1 MSQPPRLITKEFLA
15 LNFIVFLAYCNLAV
29 FFQFHEYLG
38 SLPIAHENFGL
49 LIGLF
54 SVSVLIM
61 RPIISPFLHPANASK
76 WIAISCCFVFGSLML
91 YNFALGFTSMAVVRL
106 VHGAAYVIFA
116 TAALAKLVGCI
127 PEGRSGQAF
136 GLISVVTLLPY
147 AAIPPLLSP
156 LNQWLGG
163 FREVLDLS
171 ALLMLLSFPL
181 LSFVHRPSSDGAG
194 STANPIH
201 LRDLRQNLKDPRV
214 LALLW
219 ISLVVWTTYTPI
231 FYFLKEYGD
240 SISIPNPGWFFTL
253 STCTEIAVRVLA
265 GPLVDKLDKS
275 RMLSLSLIWLGA
287 GYLVMAHVSGPLLFY
302 STGLLLGIGWGVAM
316 PLLSGLMFDIS
327 EPDLR
332 ALNSNLAM
340 EMFQAG
346 FFFGPLAGGLI
357 LVKSGY
363 SLLYYACGLLLL
375 VSVIATVHLR
385 RRGQA

>member
-1 MSQPPRLITKEFLA
+1 VSQKPRLITKEFLA

-38 SLPIAHENFGL
+38 SLPIAHEKFGL

-54 SVSVLIM
+54 SLSVLVI
-61 RPIISPFLHPANASK
+61 RPIISPFLHPANARK
-76 WIAISCCFVFGSLML
+76 WIAISCCLVFASLML
-91 YNFALGFTSMAVVRL
+91 YNWALGFASMAVVRL
-106 VHGAAYVIFA
+106 VHGAAYVVFA

-171 ALLMLLSFPL
+171 ALLMLLAIPL
-181 LSFVHRPSSDGAG
+181 LSLVHGPPSDGGGVA
-194 STANPIH
+194 ANPIH

-214 LALLW
+214 LVLLW
-219 ISLVVWTTYTPI
+219 MSLVVWTTFTPI

-240 SISIPNPGWFFTL
+240 SLGIPNPGWFFTL
-253 STCTEIAVRVLA
+253 STCTEMGVRVLA
-265 GPLVDKLDKS
+265 GPVVDRLDKTKI
-275 RMLSLSLIWLGA
+275 LSFSLVWLGA
-287 GYLVMAHVSGPLLFY
+287 GYLVMAHVSGPWLFY
-302 STGLLLGIGWGVAM
+302 SMGFLLGIGWGVAM
-316 PLLSGLMFDIS
+316 PLLSSLMYDIS
-327 EPDLR
+327 EPNFR

-357 LVKSGY
+357 LAESGY
-363 SLLYYACGLLLL
+363 SVLYYACGLLLL
-375 VSVIATVHLR
+375 ASVAVALQLR
-385 RRGQA
+385 RK